1 MRTMI
6 AGLSLVFVS
15 TAFAGDWPQWLGP
28 HRDGTTPEIVKPW
41 TGAPKVLWK
50 MPVGEGHSSPVVAG
64 DKVFLHAKVAGKDE
78 EKLTIFEA
86 ATGKEVGSSVQPR
99 KKFSSVFGL
108 GPRATPIVTPDGTIV
123 TFGVTG
129 ILNAQGSASNWLKDT
144 LETNKAANLKFGASA
159 SPIID
164 GDRVIVAVGG
174 KGASLVAFN
183 LKNGAVAW
191 KTLNDPA
198 SYASPILI
206 EQGGKKLLVAL
217 TADAVVAVQPTDGHL
232 VWRFPFADAIAESS
246 TTPIKVGDRLIASSI
261 TLGSVSLKLTEK
273 DGKPAVEKEW
283 ANRELTCY
291 FSTPA
296 AVGDHLYMVT
306 GSLLPGAG
314 VTLQCVETATGKSV
328 WEHKKVGKYHAALL
342 RTGDNKLLMHSDS
355 GELVLIDPDPK
366 EYRELCR
373 AKICGQTW
381 AHPAIANGKLYVRD
395 ARELLCVQLAQ

>member
-1 MRTMI
+1 MRTI
-6 AGLSLVFVS
+6 AAVLSLVVAS
-15 TAFAGDWPQWLGP
+15 PVVAGDWPQWLGP
-28 HRDGTTPEIVKPW
+28 NRDGTTPEIVKPW
-41 TGAPKVLWK
+41 TESPKVLWK

-64 DKVFLHAKVAGKDE
+64 DKVFLHAKVGGKDE

-86 ATGKEVGSSVQPR
+86 GSGKEVGSSVQPR

-144 LETNKAANLKFGASA
+144 LETNKAANLKFGVSA

-164 GDRVIVAVGG
+164 SDRVIVAVGG
-174 KGASLVAFN
+174 KGASLVAYN
-183 LKNGAVAW
+183 LKNGEIAW

-217 TADAVVAVQPTDGHL
+217 TADAIVAVQPTDGQQ
-232 VWRFPFADAIAESS
+232 VWRFPFSDTIAESS

-381 AHPAIANGKLYVRD
+381 AHPAIANGKLFVRD
-395 ARELLCVQLAQ
+395 ARELLCVQLAP

>member
-1 MRTMI
+1 MRTI
-6 AGLSLVFVS
+6 AAALSLLCIPAVV
-15 TAFAGDWPQWLGP
+15 AGDWPQWLGP
-28 HRDGTTPEIVKPW
+28 NGDGTTPEIVKPW
-41 TGAPKVLWK
+41 AESPKVAWK
-50 MPVGEGHSSPVVAG
+50 MPVGEGHSSPVVAA

-144 LETNKAANLKFGASA
+144 LETNKVANLKFGVSA

-174 KGASLVAFN
+174 KGASLVAYN
-183 LKNGAVAW
+183 LKNGEVAG

-217 TADAVVAVQPTDGHL
+217 TADAIVAVQPTDGQQ
-232 VWRFPFADAIAESS
+232 VWRFPFSDTIAESS
-246 TTPIKVGDRLIASSI
+246 TTPVKVGDRLIASSI

-283 ANRELTCY
+283 SNRELTCY

-395 ARELLCVQLAQ
+395 ARELICVEFGQ